1 MRACP
6 SFPNI
11 IIFLFLWTTQAGAQT
26 SNLIAPGASL
36 IKLAEGFTF
45 TEGPAVDWVGN
56 VYFTDQPNNQIY
68 KWGIDQKLSI
78 FLEPSG
84 RANGLY
90 LDRNG
95 NLLACADERGELWQ
109 IAPSGQASVLV
120 NSFAG
125 KLLNGPNDLW
135 VRPDNG
141 VYFTDP
147 YYPRNYW
154 PINRTM
160 EQDVQGVYF
169 LSADRQNLTR
179 VISDLVQP
187 NGIIGTPDGKT
198 LYVADIGANLTFAY
212 DIEQNGALA
221 NKRFYCSLGS
231 DGMTIDNEGNIYLTG
246 QGVTIVDRFGNRI
259 EQIPVPQED
268 WTGNVCF
275 GGPDQHTLFITASR
289 GLYSLRMQVRG
300 VSQFPARISY
310 RPQNRADIRIR
321 P

>member
-1 MRACP
+1 MRVYP
-6 SFPNI
+6 SFWKI
-11 IIFLFLWTTQAGAQT
+11 LILLLWAGQSGAQT
-26 SNLIAPGASL
+26 DGLIAPGSSL
-36 IKLAEGFTF
+36 IKLADGFVF

-56 VYFTDQPNNQIY
+56 IFFTDQPSNRIF

-84 RANGLY
+84 RSNGLY
-90 LDRNG
+90 FDQAG
-95 NLLACADERGELWQ
+95 NLLACADEKGELWQ
-109 IAPSGQASVLV
+109 IAPSGQISILV
-120 NSFAG
+120 NNFAG

-154 PINRTM
+154 PSNRTM

-169 LSADRQNLTR
+169 LSADRQTLTR

-212 DIEQNGALA
+212 EIQQNGMLT
-221 NKRFYCSLGS
+221 NKRLYYGLGS
-231 DGMTIDNEGNIYLTG
+231 DGMTIDSEGNIYLTG
-246 QGVTIVDRFGNRI
+246 QGVTIVDQLGNRI
-259 EQIPVPQED
+259 EQIPVSQES

-275 GGPDQHTLFITASR
+275 GAPDRHTLFITAST
-289 GLYSLRMQVRG
+289 GLYSLRMRVRG
-300 VSQFPARISY
+300 VSQLPARTSY
-310 RPQNRADIRIR
+310 RLPNRTDIRNR
-321 P
+321 Y